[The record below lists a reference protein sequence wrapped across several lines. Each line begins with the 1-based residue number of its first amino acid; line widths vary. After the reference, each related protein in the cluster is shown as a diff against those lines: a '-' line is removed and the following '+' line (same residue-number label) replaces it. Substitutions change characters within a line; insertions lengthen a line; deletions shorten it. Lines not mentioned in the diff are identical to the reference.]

1 MKRPLSSQDGF
12 TFIEIMI
19 ALIILA
25 TAVSTL
31 LGMQG
36 AAIARTVRDKD
47 AQQAMLLARRI
58 MASIE
63 AMPQGKNLDTFED
76 KPALAAL
83 QQFGIPDPPDEASK
97 QALSPFK
104 ISLGMGDLTLPLPN
118 VEEEPLT
125 KINLQISWGAQ
136 PDEMFSVTYLIP
148 R

>member
-1 MKRPLSSQDGF
+1 MKRPVPSQAGF

-63 AMPQGKNLDTFED
+63 AIPPGVNLDPFED
-76 KPALAAL
+76 KPALSAL
-83 QQFGIPDPPDEASK
+83 QQFGIPDPADEASK

-104 ISLGMGDLTLPLPN
+104 VSMGIGDLTLPLPN
-118 VEEEPLT
+118 VEEQPLT
-125 KINLQISWGAQ
+125 KINLQIYWGSQ
-136 PDEMFSVTYLIP
+136 PDEMFSVTYMIP